1 MEVGWDFFATNLGKF
16 AIIGIGGPIKP
27 LTARAGLQRP
37 YNNQI
42 LSEETIYQFYSKT
55 IKNISFNLIE
65 RDTSNLLLNKLAC
78 QYEHGETVPGTCSY
92 HQCCPVSAD
101 EICYKRVMDD
111 KDLACSFTFSK
122 AANPKV
128 SFHKISA
135 NEHVTCYY
143 DSNWWVGLVQNVN
156 CDEKD
161 VETIFLHPPGP
172 SNNFTWPKRKDV
184 CWVPYMNVIC
194 KIRPS
199 ITTACKKSK

>member
-1 MEVGWDFFATNLGKF
+1 MDVDWDFFATNQEKF
-16 AIIGIGGPIKP
+16 SVIGIGGPIKP

-111 KDLACSFTFSK
+111 KDLAGSFTFRK
-122 AANPKV
+122 VANPKV
-128 SFHKISA
+128 SFDKISA
-135 NEHVTCYY
+135 NEYVACYY

-199 ITTACKKSK
+199 ITTARKKSK

>member
-1 MEVGWDFFATNLGKF
+1 M
-16 AIIGIGGPIKP
+16 
-27 LTARAGLQRP
+27 
-37 YNNQI
+37 
-42 LSEETIYQFYSKT
+42 
-55 IKNISFNLIE
+55 
-65 RDTSNLLLNKLAC
+65 
-78 QYEHGETVPGTCSY
+78 
-92 HQCCPVSAD
+92 SAD
-101 EICYKRVMDD
+101 EIGYKGVRDYN
-111 KDLACSFTFSK
+111 DLAGTFTFSK

-128 SFHKISA
+128 RFDKISA
-135 NEHVTCYY
+135 NEYVACYY

-161 VETIFLHPPGP
+161 VEIIFLHPPGP